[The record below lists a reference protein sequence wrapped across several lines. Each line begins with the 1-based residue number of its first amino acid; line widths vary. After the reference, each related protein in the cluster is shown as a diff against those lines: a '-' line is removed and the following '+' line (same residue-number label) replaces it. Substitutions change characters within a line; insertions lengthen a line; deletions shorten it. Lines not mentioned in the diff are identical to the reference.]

1 MTNIHPPLIGGFHV
15 AIIIGGS
22 CLGQICTFFGHRF
35 LIGFTKEHKQKL
47 KELILDLINNH
58 DVDTFW
64 VSNYGEFDD
73 VTRQIV
79 FEIKKTINPNINI
92 CLVRSYNFGNTEMQK
107 DEKEWLEHIYDH
119 VFTPLETI
127 ESPPR
132 FAITRRNKFMAE
144 NCDFMICFV
153 RNPLGGAYKAMRRAQ
168 NCGKTVFNLFEDT
181 DNVLPKVRNYRNS
194 NK

>member
-1 MTNIHPPLIGGFHV
+1 M
-15 AIIIGGS
+15 
-22 CLGQICTFFGHRF
+22 GQICTFFGHRF

-64 VSNYGEFDD
+64 VSHYGDFDD
-73 VTRQIV
+73 ITREIV

-92 CLVRSYNFGNTEMQK
+92 FLVRPYNFRNSEMQK
-107 DEKEWLEHIYDH
+107 EEKEWLERIYDH
-119 VFTPLETI
+119 VFTPIETI
-127 ESPPR
+127 ESPPK

-153 RNPLGGAYKAMRRAQ
+153 RNPFGGAYKAMRRAQ
-168 NCGKTVFNLFEDT
+168 NCGKTVFNLYEDINN
-181 DNVLPKVRNYRNS
+181 DLPKVRNYRHS
-194 NK
+194 NE